1 MYQSSCSK
9 LPLVPL
15 ISHTPWAE
23 AVHKRFE
30 PFLQGQTNYAMIIF
44 EQWFKILSTNYQR
57 NRASKTRVLNITSW
71 HDSTILLVQ
80 SSKGPNCR
88 TQGICV
94 LGISRGRLIR
104 TPDQHNHQQ
113 TKKTSK
119 ILLWVQKSS
128 WALLY
133 YLMPGTVLKCVSSCT
148 NLHTTPNC
156 GSIFITGS
164 NSN

>member
-1 MYQSSCSK
+1 MNHCTKVGAANY
-9 LPLVPL
+9 PWL

-57 NRASKTRVLNITSW
+57 NRASKTRVLNITSS

-80 SSKGPNCR
+80 SSKGPKCR

-119 ILLWVQKSS
+119 ILLWVKS
-128 WALLY
+128 LPEHCY
-133 YLMPGTVLKCVSSCT
+133 
-148 NLHTTPNC
+148 TTWCLVQYWSVFPAAQICKLGNAHY
-156 GSIFITGS
+156 S
-164 NSN
+164 